1 MSDVSEVGPSPRKK
15 KSSALPWVLWVGL
28 VGGGIGLMSLFL
40 SLVLPALSQARISG
54 SRRLCLRNVRVIA
67 SASILYAAD
76 HDGKLPG
83 GKGWVEALQPF
94 TRRRMENTAAC
105 PLIHRAHPEQ
115 YGIAFNEAIAGKVLA
130 SIENEKTP
138 VAFDSAV
145 LKRGAVAGLD
155 TLPNPPRHPGDETA
169 NCMSTLNGRAHL
181 VQTMDSP
188 IFTPK

>member
-1 MSDVSEVGPSPRKK
+1 MSDVSDAGPPRRKK
-15 KSSALPWVLWVGL
+15 KLSALPWLLAVGL

-40 SLVLPALSQARISG
+40 SLVLPALNQARVSG

-76 HDGKLPG
+76 HDGRLPTG
-83 GKGWVEALQPF
+83 QGWPGALQPF

-105 PLIHRAHPEQ
+105 PLIHREHPEQ
-115 YGIAFNEAIAGKVLA
+115 YGIAFNEAIAGKALA

-155 TLPNPPRHPGDETA
+155 TLPNPPRHPGDEPA

-181 VQTMDSP
+181 LLSKDNP